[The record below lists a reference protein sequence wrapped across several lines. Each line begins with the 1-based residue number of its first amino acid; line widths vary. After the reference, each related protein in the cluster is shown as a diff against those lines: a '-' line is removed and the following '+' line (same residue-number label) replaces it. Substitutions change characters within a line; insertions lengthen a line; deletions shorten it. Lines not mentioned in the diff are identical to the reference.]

1 MFVEVE
7 PNSESANQNTAT
19 PRLGIGLSS
28 ERNGVKSFLTDQTVD
43 EGKLYYLM
51 LSIFYPI

>member
-7 PNSESANQNTAT
+7 PNSESANQNTAS
-19 PRLGIGLSS
+19 PRLGIGLSC

-43 EGKLYYLM
+43 EG
-51 LSIFYPI
+51 

>member
-28 ERNGVKSFLTDQTVD
+28 ERNGVKSILTDQTVD
-43 EGKLYYLM
+43 EG
-51 LSIFYPI
+51 

>member
-19 PRLGIGLSS
+19 SRLGIGLSS

-43 EGKLYYLM
+43 EGKLYYFM